1 MDGGYDTRGATIQE
15 SQEMMQKSEIKEL
28 LSSYNLQPVIEAA
41 QKDRSIIRM
50 LISLVYDK
58 EDVQS
63 WRAIEAIGLVS
74 GEIAKTNADLVRN
87 LSQRFLWMLREESGN
102 GPGSAPE
109 MLGEIVRNSP
119 DVFADIGQVLTS
131 FHDEKMLRRG
141 VMRAIW
147 RICEKRPELLCM
159 TCELMDEKL
168 YLNDEDAVVRAYA
181 LMAAGAMGMKDLL
194 PVMEGLRNDQSPV
207 RFYHDGDFI
216 QTTVGE
222 IADKAC
228 AGIAGRGTVPLHN
241 TLGRTR

>member
-1 MDGGYDTRGATIQE
+1 
-15 SQEMMQKSEIKEL
+15 MQKAEVREL
-28 LSSYNLQPVIEAA
+28 LGDYKLETIVEAA
-41 QKDRSIIRM
+41 KKDRSIIRM

-74 GEIAKTNADLVRN
+74 GEIAQTNTDVVRN
-87 LSQRFLWMLREESGN
+87 LSQRFLWMMRDESGN

-109 MLGEIVRNSP
+109 MLGEIVRNCP
-119 DVFADIGQVLTS
+119 DAFADVGQVLTS

-147 RICEKRPELLCM
+147 RICEIRPDLLCM

-181 LMAAGAMGMKDLL
+181 LMIAGKLQMREFLQ
-194 PVMEGLRNDQSPV
+194 VMEGLRRDASPV
-207 RFYHDGDFI
+207 KIYDNGEFLP
-216 QTTVGE
+216 TTVAE
-222 IADKAC
+222 IADKMC
-228 AGIAGRGTVPLHN
+228 AGMPGREI
-241 TLGRTR
+241 

>member
-1 MDGGYDTRGATIQE
+1 MGGGYGTGGKRIPKRQK
-15 SQEMMQKSEIKEL
+15 MMQKSEIREL
-28 LSSYNLQPVIEAA
+28 LDSYNIQPVVEAA
-41 QKDRSIIRM
+41 KKDRSIIRM

-74 GEIAKTNADLVRN
+74 GEIAQTNTDVVRN

-119 DVFADIGQVLTS
+119 DAFADIGQVLTS

-147 RICEKRPELLCM
+147 RICEQRPDLLCI
-159 TCELMDEKL
+159 TCELMEEKL

-181 LMAAGAMGMKDLL
+181 LMIAGAIGLKDLL

-207 RFYHDGDFI
+207 RFYEKGEFTM
-216 QTTVGE
+216 TTVAD
-222 IADKAC
+222 IANKVY
-228 AGIAGRGTVPLHN
+228 AGLSGREN
-241 TLGRTR
+241 

>member
-1 MDGGYDTRGATIQE
+1 MGGGYGTGGKRIPKR
-15 SQEMMQKSEIKEL
+15 QEMMQKSEIREL
-28 LSSYNLQPVIEAA
+28 LDSYNIQPVVEAA
-41 QKDRSIIRM
+41 KKDRSIIRM

-74 GEIAKTNADLVRN
+74 GEIAQTNTDVVRN

-119 DVFADIGQVLTS
+119 DAFADIGQVLTS

-147 RICEKRPELLCM
+147 RICEQRPDLLCI
-159 TCELMDEKL
+159 TCELMEEKL

-181 LMAAGAMGMKDLL
+181 LMIAGAIGLKDLL
-194 PVMEGLRNDQSPV
+194 PVMEELRKDQSPV
-207 RFYHDGDFI
+207 RFYEKGEFTM
-216 QTTVGE
+216 TTVAD
-222 IADKAC
+222 IANKVYT
-228 AGIAGRGTVPLHN
+228 GLSGREN
-241 TLGRTR
+241 

>member
-1 MDGGYDTRGATIQE
+1 
-15 SQEMMQKSEIKEL
+15 MMQKADIKEL
-28 LSSYNLQPVIEAA
+28 LSSYDLQPVVEAA
-41 QKDRSIIRM
+41 KKDRSIIRM
-50 LISLVYDK
+50 LISLVYEK
-58 EDVQS
+58 ENVQS

-74 GEIAKTNADLVRN
+74 GEIAQTNVDMIRN

-119 DVFADIGQVLTS
+119 DAFADIGQVLTS

-147 RICEKRPELLCM
+147 RICEKRPDLLCI
-159 TCELMDEKL
+159 TCELMEEKL

-181 LMAAGAMGMKDLL
+181 LMIAGAMGLKDLL

-207 RFYHDGDFI
+207 RFYEKGEFTM
-216 QTTVGE
+216 TTVAE
-222 IADKAC
+222 IANKVY
-228 AGIAGRGTVPLHN
+228 AGLSGREN
-241 TLGRTR
+241 

>member
-1 MDGGYDTRGATIQE
+1 
-15 SQEMMQKSEIKEL
+15 MQKADIKEL
-28 LSSYNLQPVIEAA
+28 LSSYDLQPVVEAA
-41 QKDRSIIRM
+41 KKDRSIIRM
-50 LISLVYDK
+50 LISLVYEK
-58 EDVQS
+58 ENVQS

-74 GEIAKTNADLVRN
+74 GEIAQTNVDMIRN

-119 DVFADIGQVLTS
+119 DAFADIGQVLTS

-147 RICEKRPELLCM
+147 RICEKRPDLLCI
-159 TCELMDEKL
+159 TCELMEEKL

-181 LMAAGAMGMKDLL
+181 LMIAGAMGLKDLL

-207 RFYHDGDFI
+207 RFYEKGEFTM
-216 QTTVGE
+216 TTVAE
-222 IADKAC
+222 IANKVY
-228 AGIAGRGTVPLHN
+228 AGLSGREN
-241 TLGRTR
+241 

>member
-1 MDGGYDTRGATIQE
+1 MVRGYDTGGRRIQKR
-15 SQEMMQKSEIKEL
+15 QEMMQKADIKEL
-28 LSSYNLQPVIEAA
+28 LSSYDLQPVVEAA
-41 QKDRSIIRM
+41 KKDRSIIRM
-50 LISLVYDK
+50 LISLVYEK
-58 EDVQS
+58 ENVQS

-74 GEIAKTNADLVRN
+74 GEIAQTNVDMIRN

-119 DVFADIGQVLTS
+119 DAFADIGQVLTS

-147 RICEKRPELLCM
+147 RICEKRPDLLCI
-159 TCELMDEKL
+159 TCELMEEKL

-181 LMAAGAMGMKDLL
+181 LMIAGAMGLKDLL

-207 RFYHDGDFI
+207 RFYEKGEFTM
-216 QTTVGE
+216 TTVAE
-222 IADKAC
+222 IANKVY
-228 AGIAGRGTVPLHN
+228 AGLSGREN
-241 TLGRTR
+241 